1 MSYRFLG
8 LAINYDDLNKM
19 QVFLYRLSKRGRDF
33 WPKWLIEKAAN
44 IIKKHVCY
52 YAPER
57 TGALR
62 RSIEVKVIP
71 PSGAV
76 VVVGVEYA
84 PYVEAG
90 TRPHMIYPRKPGGVL
105 RFTVSGEVVF
115 AKYVRH
121 PGFPGRFFIKR
132 GLEDAIPEV
141 EAMVSTFIQEEL
153 DKYRAILEEHL

>member
-33 WPKWLIEKAAN
+33 WPKWLVEKAAN
-44 IIKKHVCY
+44 IIKRHVWY

-62 RSIEVKVIP
+62 RSIEVEVIP

-105 RFTVSGEVVF
+105 RLRLTVKSYSLSMGVI
-115 AKYVRH
+115 R
-121 PGFPGRFFIKR
+121 GFR
-132 GLEDAIPEV
+132 GASSSRGVWKTL
-141 EAMVSTFIQEEL
+141 FQ
-153 DKYRAILEEHL
+153 K